1 MRPGKAILFGVLG
14 AAAISLL
21 TGILRAFGLPLSI
34 EILLGTL
41 FGGMQPGGAAFGLGL
56 VMHLVMGGIFGLIYG
71 ALFERVWA
79 HGGAPVG
86 MLLSV
91 MHAALIGIAIGLTPR
106 FHPLV
111 PEQLSDPGPYFSRL
125 GVIGVLVFFGSHLV
139 YGAIVGAGY
148 GHVASERQW
157 APTGRL

>member
-1 MRPGKAILFGVLG
+1 MRPGRAILFGVLG

-21 TGILRAFGLPLSI
+21 TGALRAAGLPLSI

-41 FGGMQPGGAAFGLGL
+41 FGLQPGGAAFGLGL
-56 VMHLVMGGIFGLIYG
+56 VLHLAMGGAFGLIYG
-71 ALFERVWA
+71 ALFERVWS

-91 MHAALIGIAIGLTPR
+91 MHSALIGIMIGLTPQ

-111 PEQLSDPGPYFSRL
+111 PEQVADPGPYFSRL
-125 GVIGVLVFFGSHLV
+125 GVAGVLAFFASHLV